1 MKLIN
6 KIGMLTMLIIAFSA
20 TGHTQSPPSLPT
32 ITPPV
37 FTPPVMAP
45 PSIPI
50 PPTSAEPSEGDLD
63 NARWRGEDEAEK
75 QFKRRINLIIDQ
87 VLEDSGI
94 TYDEYMEYF
103 YVKNSYLRKNQ
114 LIKKYPI
121 EFAYIAIDYG
131 VDGAEEIAK
140 KIILRLELSLETS
153 LLHYK
158 SAMKSGDCD
167 TECTAFIGGKINY
180 ITDEL
185 DTVKNS
191 RGVFSDR
198 PLQRRIAK

>member
-1 MKLIN
+1 MKLIH
-6 KIGMLTMLIIAFSA
+6 KSGMLTILIIAFSA

-32 ITPPV
+32 ISPPA
-37 FTPPVMAP
+37 FTPPVVAA

-50 PPTSAEPSEGDLD
+50 PPTSAEPSEGDLRK
-63 NARWRGEDEAEK
+63 ARWRGEGEAEE
-75 QFKRRINLIIDQ
+75 QFKVRRNIIIYQ
-87 VLEDSGI
+87 VLEESEI
-94 TYDEYMEYF
+94 TYDDYLESF
-103 YVKNSYLRKNQ
+103 YVNISDLRKNQ
-114 LIKKYPI
+114 IKNFPI
-121 EFAYIAIDYG
+121 EFAYVAIFKG
-131 VDGAEEIAK
+131 IDGAEEIAK

-167 TECTAFIGGKINY
+167 TECTAFIGGKIYY

-185 DTVKNS
+185 DTVKS
-191 RGVFSDR
+191 IRSQFSDR

>member
-1 MKLIN
+1 MKLID
-6 KIGMLTMLIIAFSA
+6 KFGMLTILIIAFSA

-50 PPTSAEPSEGDLD
+50 PPTSAEPSEGDLLK
-63 NARWRGEDEAEK
+63 ARWRGEAEAEE

-94 TYDEYMEYF
+94 TYDEYVEFF
-103 YVKNSYLRKNQ
+103 YYNIGDEQKIQ
-114 LIKKYPI
+114 IKRLPI
-121 EFAYIAIDYG
+121 VHAYIAIWKG
-131 VDGAEEIAK
+131 IDGAEEIAK

-185 DTVKNS
+185 DTVKGL
-191 RGVFSDR
+191 RGEFSDR
-198 PLQRRIAK
+198 PLQRRIAQ

>member
-1 MKLIN
+1 
-6 KIGMLTMLIIAFSA
+6 MLTILIIAFSA

-50 PPTSAEPSEGDLD
+50 PPTSAEPSEGDLLK
-63 NARWRGEDEAEK
+63 ARWRGEAEAEE

-94 TYDEYMEYF
+94 TYDEYLESF
-103 YVKNSYLRKNQ
+103 YVNISDLRKNQ
-114 LIKKYPI
+114 IKNFPI
-121 EFAYIAIDYG
+121 EFAYVAIFKG
-131 VDGAEEIAK
+131 IDGAEEIAK

-167 TECTAFIGGKINY
+167 TECTAFIGGKIYY

-185 DTVKNS
+185 DTVKS
-191 RGVFSDR
+191 IRSQFSDR